1 MMLSEFLPF
10 VAVLAITVGLAW
22 LLSLYLQRVFAIVP
36 VALATAPAAGSQ
48 TITPPASSSLL
59 AKACYLPRLIETGL
73 YRIAGIDPGREHS
86 WLTYLVGIV
95 LFNLV
100 GLIWLATMLHYQHV
114 LPMNPAQLPAVP
126 WPLAINIAAS
136 FVTNTNWQAYAGEVA
151 LSHFSQ
157 TVGLAVQNFLAPASA
172 LTIAL
177 ALTRSFARSNMT
189 TLGNC
194 WRDMI
199 RAILYVLLPLAL
211 LFALILVAL
220 GVPQNFDANLVAQ
233 GLEGGSQVLPPAFNG
248 GSQILPPAFNGGSQ
262 VLPPAFNGG
271 SQILPQG
278 SMASQTAIMLLGSN
292 GGGFLAA
299 NQAHPYLNP
308 SLISNWLQWAS
319 MLLLPL
325 AMLLLFGRLIGQPRQ
340 GWMLL
345 LVALTLMLLACLL
358 VGWWEQGATAGRD
371 LRLQAG
377 GATSWWSVVSAA
389 SGNGS
394 TNMGVGWLTP
404 LSQMVMALLIMVG
417 GVTPGG
423 VGCGLYGLLL
433 YALLT
438 VFITGLMVGRTPEI
452 FGKKIEVGEM
462 RLVVLAILIAPAAIL
477 LGQVAALL
485 SPQVLGDLHQGDPAN
500 LSFRFSQ
507 LLYAFGSA
515 AGNNGSSLGW
525 VYDGTHYADGL
536 ITVVMLVGRL
546 AMFWPIAALAGR
558 LVAKKT
564 VTANPGT
571 LPTDRPLFAMLL
583 AMMILLLG
591 GLTYLPSMMM
601 GSIADYL
608 LP

>member
-1 MMLSEFLPF
+1 MLSEFLPF

-36 VALATAPAAGSQ
+36 AALATAPAAGSQ

-233 GLEGGSQVLPPAFNG
+233 GLEGGSQ
-248 GSQILPPAFNGGSQ
+248 
-262 VLPPAFNGG
+262 
-271 SQILPQG
+271 ILPQFL
-278 SMASQTAIMLLGSN
+278 MAAVKSCRRDRWPARRPSCCWAATGRFSGRQSGAPLSESQPD
-292 GGGFLAA
+292 
-299 NQAHPYLNP
+299 Q
-308 SLISNWLQWAS
+308 Q
-319 MLLLPL
+319 
-325 AMLLLFGRLIGQPRQ
+325 
-340 GWMLL
+340 
-345 LVALTLMLLACLL
+345 LVAIGFHA
-358 VGWWEQGATAGRD
+358 VAA
-371 LRLQAG
+371 AG
-377 GATSWWSVVSAA
+377 GAVAVWAADWPAKTGLDAAAGCADPDAAGLPAGGVVGAGGDGRPRFA
-389 SGNGS
+389 
-394 TNMGVGWLTP
+394 VAGWRCDQL
-404 LSQMVMALLIMVG
+404 VVG
-417 GVTPGG
+417 G
-423 VGCGLYGLLL
+423 L
-433 YALLT
+433 
-438 VFITGLMVGRTPEI
+438 R
-452 FGKKIEVGEM
+452 
-462 RLVVLAILIAPAAIL
+462 
-477 LGQVAALL
+477 GQ
-485 SPQVLGDLHQGDPAN
+485 
-500 LSFRFSQ
+500 R
-507 LLYAFGSA
+507 
-515 AGNNGSSLGW
+515 
-525 VYDGTHYADGL
+525 
-536 ITVVMLVGRL
+536 
-546 AMFWPIAALAGR
+546 
-558 LVAKKT
+558 
-564 VTANPGT
+564 
-571 LPTDRPLFAMLL
+571 
-583 AMMILLLG
+583 
-591 GLTYLPSMMM
+591 
-601 GSIADYL
+601 
-608 LP
+608 

>member
-1 MMLSEFLPF
+1 MLSEFLPF

-22 LLSLYLQRVFAIVP
+22 LLSLYMQRVFAIVP
-36 VALATAPAAGSQ
+36 AALATSPAAVTEAVIPSAF
-48 TITPPASSSLL
+48 PSLL

-73 YRIAGIDPGREHS
+73 YRITGIDPGREHT
-86 WLTYLVGIV
+86 WLTYLVSVV

-100 GLIWLATMLHYQHV
+100 GLIWLAILLHYQN
-114 LPMNPAQLPAVP
+114 LWPLNPNNLPAVP

-136 FVTNTNWQAYAGEVA
+136 FITNTNWQAYAGEVA

-157 TVGLAVQNFLAPASA
+157 MVGLAVQNFLAPASA
-172 LTIAL
+172 LAIAL

-199 RAILYVLLPLAL
+199 RAILYVLLPLSL
-211 LFALILVAL
+211 LFALILVAQ

-233 GLEGGSQVLPPAFNG
+233 GLGG

-262 VLPPAFNGG
+262 
-271 SQILPQG
+271 ILPQG
-278 SMASQTAIMLLGSN
+278 PMASQVAIMLLGSN
-292 GGGFLAA
+292 GGGFLGV

-308 SLISNWLQWAS
+308 SLISNWLQLGS

-325 AMLLLFGRLIGQPRQ
+325 AMLLLFGRLIGQKKQ

-345 LVALTLMLLACLL
+345 IVALMMLILASLL
-358 VGWWEQGATAGRD
+358 IWWMERGGTASRD
-371 LRLQAG
+371 LRLQTG
-377 GATSWWSVVSAA
+377 GVTSWWSAVTAA

-394 TNMGVGWLTP
+394 TNMAVGWLTP

-462 RLVVLAILIAPAAIL
+462 RLVVLATLITPAAIL

-485 SPQVLGDLHQGDPAN
+485 SPVVLSGLQNGDPAN

-525 VYDGTHYADGL
+525 PYDGTHYADGL
-536 ITVVMLVGRL
+536 ITVAMLVGRL

-558 LVAKKT
+558 LAAKKT
-564 VTANPGT
+564 IAASPGT
-571 LPTDRPLFAMLL
+571 LPTDRPLFALLL

-591 GLTYLPSMMM
+591 SLTYLPSMMI

-608 LP
+608 MP

>member
-1 MMLSEFLPF
+1 MLSEFLPF

-22 LLSLYLQRVFAIVP
+22 LLSLYMQRVFAIVP
-36 VALATAPAAGSQ
+36 AALATAPAAVIS
-48 TITPPASSSLL
+48 IASSSASSSLL

-73 YRIAGIDPGREHS
+73 YRMTGIDPGREHT
-86 WLTYLVGIV
+86 WLTYLVSVV

-100 GLIWLATMLHYQHV
+100 GLIWLAILLHYQN
-114 LPMNPAQLPAVP
+114 LWPLNPNNLPAVP

-136 FVTNTNWQAYAGEVA
+136 FITNTNWQAYAGEVV

-172 LTIAL
+172 LAIAL

-233 GLEGGSQVLPPAFNG
+233 GLEGGSQVL
-248 GSQILPPAFNGGSQ
+248 SPAFNGGSQ
-262 VLPPAFNGG
+262 V
-271 SQILPQG
+271 LPQG

-292 GGGFLAA
+292 GGGFLGG

-308 SLISNWLQWAS
+308 SLISNWLQLCS

-325 AMLLLFGRLIGQPRQ
+325 AMLLLFGRLIGQKKQ

-345 LVALTLMLLACLL
+345 IVALMMLILASLL
-358 VGWWEQGATAGRD
+358 IWWMERGGTAGRD

-377 GATSWWSVVSAA
+377 GATSWWSAVTAA

-485 SPQVLGDLHQGDPAN
+485 SPAVLSWLHQGDPAN

-536 ITVVMLVGRL
+536 ITVAMLLGRL

-558 LVAKKT
+558 LAAKKT
-564 VTANPGT
+564 IAASPGT
-571 LPTDRPLFAMLL
+571 LPTDRPLFALLL
-583 AMMILLLG
+583 AMIILLLG
-591 GLTYLPSMMM
+591 SLTYLPSMMI
-601 GSIADYL
+601 GSIADHL
-608 LP
+608 TP

>member
-1 MMLSEFLPF
+1 MLSEFLPF

-22 LLSLYLQRVFAIVP
+22 LLSLYMQRVFAIVP
-36 VALATAPAAGSQ
+36 AALATAPAAVIPS
-48 TITPPASSSLL
+48 ASSSLL

-114 LPMNPAQLPAVP
+114 LPMNPAQLPAVS

-248 GSQILPPAFNGGSQ
+248 GSQILP
-262 VLPPAFNGG
+262 
-271 SQILPQG
+271 QG

-292 GGGFLAA
+292 GGGFLGG

-308 SLISNWLQWAS
+308 SLISNWLQLGS

-325 AMLLLFGRLIGQPRQ
+325 AVLLLFGRLIGQPRQ

-358 VGWWEQGATAGRD
+358 VGRWEQGAMAARD

-377 GATSWWSVVSAA
+377 GVASWWSVVSAA
-389 SGNGS
+389 SGNGA
-394 TNMGVGWLTP
+394 TNMGIGWLTP
-404 LSQMVMALLIMVG
+404 LSQMVLALLMMVG

-452 FGKKIEVGEM
+452 FGKKIEAGEM
-462 RLVVLAILIAPAAIL
+462 RLVMLAILIAPAAIL

-525 VYDGTHYADGL
+525 AYDGTHYADGL
-536 ITVVMLVGRL
+536 ITVAMLVGRL

>member
-1 MMLSEFLPF
+1 ML
-10 VAVLAITVGLAW
+10 LANTLTLLATLAATIALAW
-22 LLSLYLQRVFAIVP
+22 PLSLYLQRVFAP
-36 VALATAPAAGSQ
+36 F
-48 TITPPASSSLL
+48 TPPPPNGSHHPTAAWW
-59 AKACYLPRLIETGL
+59 AKVTYLPRRVEGGL
-73 YRIAGIDPGREHS
+73 YRMAGIDPGREHS
-86 WLTYLVGIV
+86 WLTYLVGVV

-100 GLIWLATMLHYQHV
+100 GLIWLTILLHYQN
-114 LPMNPAQLPAVP
+114 LWPLNPAQLPAVP

-136 FVTNTNWQAYAGEVA
+136 FMTNTNWQAYAGEVV
-151 LSHFSQ
+151 LSPFSQ

-172 LTIAL
+172 IAIAL

-199 RAILYVLLPLAL
+199 RAILYVLLPMAL
-211 LFALILVAL
+211 LLALILLAL
-220 GVPQNFDANLVAQ
+220 GVPQNFNPPMVAQ
-233 GLEGGSQVLPPAFNG
+233 GLEGAQQLLPPALNG
-248 GSQILPPAFNGGSQ
+248 GSQILPPA
-262 VLPPAFNGG
+262 LNGG
-271 SQILPQG
+271 SQILPPALNGG
-278 SMASQTAIMLLGSN
+278 SQILPHGAMASQTAIMLLGSN

-308 SLISNWLQWAS
+308 SLLTNWVQMGS
-319 MLLLPL
+319 MLLLPM
-325 AMLLLFGRLIGQPRQ
+325 AVLLLFGRLIGQPRQ

-345 LVALTLMLLACLL
+345 LVALSLLLLACLL

-377 GATSWWSVVSAA
+377 GAASWWSVVSAA

-394 TNMGVGWLTP
+394 TNMAIGWLNP
-404 LSQMVMALLIMVG
+404 LSQMVLGLLIMVG

-438 VFITGLMVGRTPEI
+438 IFITGLMVGRTPEI

-462 RLVVLAILIAPAAIL
+462 RLVMLAILIAPAAIL

-485 SPQVLGDLHQGDPAN
+485 SPQVLGDLHQGDPTN

-507 LLYAFGSA
+507 LLFAFGSA
-515 AGNNGSSLGW
+515 AGNNGGSLGW
-525 VYDGTHYADGL
+525 NYDGTHYADGL

-558 LVAKKT
+558 LAAKKS

-571 LPTDRPLFAMLL
+571 LATDRPLFAMLL
-583 AMMILLLG
+583 AIMIVLLG
-591 GLTYLPSMMM
+591 GLTYMPSMMM

>member
-1 MMLSEFLPF
+1 
-10 VAVLAITVGLAW
+10 
-22 LLSLYLQRVFAIVP
+22 
-36 VALATAPAAGSQ
+36 
-48 TITPPASSSLL
+48 
-59 AKACYLPRLIETGL
+59 
-73 YRIAGIDPGREHS
+73 
-86 WLTYLVGIV
+86 
-95 LFNLV
+95 
-100 GLIWLATMLHYQHV
+100 
-114 LPMNPAQLPAVP
+114 
-126 WPLAINIAAS
+126 
-136 FVTNTNWQAYAGEVA
+136 
-151 LSHFSQ
+151 
-157 TVGLAVQNFLAPASA
+157 
-172 LTIAL
+172 
-177 ALTRSFARSNMT
+177 
-189 TLGNC
+189 
-194 WRDMI
+194 
-199 RAILYVLLPLAL
+199 
-211 LFALILVAL
+211 
-220 GVPQNFDANLVAQ
+220 
-233 GLEGGSQVLPPAFNG
+233 
-248 GSQILPPAFNGGSQ
+248 
-262 VLPPAFNGG
+262 
-271 SQILPQG
+271 
-278 SMASQTAIMLLGSN
+278 
-292 GGGFLAA
+292 
-299 NQAHPYLNP
+299 
-308 SLISNWLQWAS
+308 
-319 MLLLPL
+319 
-325 AMLLLFGRLIGQPRQ
+325 
-340 GWMLL
+340 
-345 LVALTLMLLACLL
+345 
-358 VGWWEQGATAGRD
+358 